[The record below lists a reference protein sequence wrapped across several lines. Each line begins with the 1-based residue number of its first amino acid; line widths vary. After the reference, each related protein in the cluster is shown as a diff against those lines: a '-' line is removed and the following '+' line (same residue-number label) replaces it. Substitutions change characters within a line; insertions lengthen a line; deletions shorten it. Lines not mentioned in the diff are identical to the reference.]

1 MGLDIH
7 LQTDHPVLQNTEL
20 DEEHFHSHS
29 LSRTFCNLMCRRN
42 NGGEE
47 EPELDQIGRLTGV
60 DITPLYEMD
69 TYPEEEGLEFQLSMA
84 ADEAE
89 EEQIRQEAEDAKA
102 HLAGNVDRVQATVEA
117 LLTRLPEVDDLPHR
131 LTSADH
137 TEADYA
143 PYFSD
148 FLSNPG
154 DGYIGNNFGQ
164 DLRNFRSYLH
174 YVKEAGGTT
183 VFFTYG

>member
-7 LQTDHPVLQNTEL
+7 LQTDHPVIQNAEWNE
-20 DEEHFHSHS
+20 DRWRVHS

-42 NGGEE
+42 NGGTE

-60 DITPLYEMD
+60 DISSLYEMD
-69 TYPEEEGLEFQLSMA
+69 TYPEEEGLEFQLSTA
-84 ADEAE
+84 EDEAE
-89 EEQIRQEAEDAKA
+89 EQQILQEAEAAKA
-102 HLAGNVDRVQATVEA
+102 RLAGNVDRVQATVEA
-117 LLTRLPEVDDLPHR
+117 LLTRLSEVDDLPHR
-131 LTSADH
+131 LTAADDA
-137 TEADYA
+137 EADYA
-143 PYFSD
+143 PYFAD

-154 DGYIGNNFGQ
+154 DGYIDNNFGQ
-164 DLRNFRSYLH
+164 DLRNFNSYLH